1 MFSSVLIAN
10 RGEIAVRI
18 ARTAKRLGLRTVA
31 VYSEADR
38 HALHVRSCDEAVAIG
53 GAAPR
58 ESYLAIDRLI
68 EAARQ
73 SGAQCVHPGYGFLA
87 ENADFAEACEEAGIV
102 FVGPPAAAIRAMGLK
117 DRAKTLMEKAGVPV
131 VPGYH
136 GEQQGAAFLKRKA
149 YEIGYPVLIK
159 AVAGGGGRGLRRVD
173 KHAEFEA
180 ALAGAQREAETT
192 FGEGR
197 VLIEKYV
204 EAPRHV
210 EVQILADGKGHT
222 VHLGERDCSLQRR
235 HQKVIEEA
243 PAPGMT
249 ESLRAEIGRAA
260 VQAARSVG
268 YVGAGTVEF
277 IADGSAG
284 LRPGGFWFMEMNTR
298 LQVEHPVTELITG
311 LDLVEWQL
319 RIAAGEPLALAQ
331 EDVRLSGHAVEAR
344 LYAEDPDRGF
354 LPSSGRIAV
363 LELPGGE
370 GIRVDAGVAAGD
382 AVPPDYDA
390 MIAKIIAHGA
400 SRGEALARLAA
411 ALGET
416 VVVGPR
422 VNAAFLKA
430 LAEHAAFRAEK
441 FDTGFIEAHLG
452 ELLAEDPA
460 ARAEAIAHAVV
471 ILLERQRG
479 RIAGETATPAA
490 RGGAAGPAGPPA
502 RKAWR
507 DPWAANDGFSLGAP
521 RIMAIDIKVDG
532 VAARA
537 SVAWGAD
544 GPRVT
549 INGAT
554 AGNSLARPT
563 RRVIALDDG
572 VVVVTGGRQRHVA
585 LARHSTPDP
594 GPVGGDGAVAAP
606 MNGRIVAVLVE
617 PGRHVTRGTRVA
629 VMEAMK
635 MEHNLTAPI
644 DGTVAQVTA
653 PGAQVIAG
661 TIVVRIEADVEKP

>member
-18 ARTAKRLGLRTVA
+18 ARTAKRLGLRTIA
-31 VYSEADR
+31 VYSAADR
-38 HALHVRSCDEAVAIG
+38 GALHVRSCDEAVAIG
-53 GAAPR
+53 PSPPH

-68 EAARQ
+68 EAALR

-87 ENADFAEACEEAGIV
+87 ENADFAEACEKAGIA

-117 DRAKTLMEKAGVPV
+117 DRAKALMEKAGVPV

-180 ALAGAQREAETT
+180 ALASAQREAEAA

-210 EVQILADGKGHT
+210 EVQILADRDGYAI
-222 VHLGERDCSLQRR
+222 HLGERDCSLQRR

-249 ESLRAEIGRAA
+249 EALRAEVGGAA
-260 VQAARSVG
+260 VRAARSVG

-284 LRPGGFWFMEMNTR
+284 LRAGGFWFMEMNTR
-298 LQVEHPVTELITG
+298 LQVEHPVTEAITG
-311 LDLVEWQL
+311 HDLVEWQF
-319 RIAAGEPLALAQ
+319 RIAAGEQLALAQ
-331 EDVRLSGHAVEAR
+331 EDLRLSGHAVEAR

-363 LELPGGE
+363 LEWPAGE

-390 MIAKIIAHGA
+390 MIAKIIARGA
-400 SRGEALARLAA
+400 SRGEALDRLAA

-422 VNAAFLKA
+422 VNTPFLKA
-430 LAEHAAFRAEK
+430 LAKHVAFRAEN

-460 ARAEAIAHAVV
+460 ARAEAIAQAVV
-471 ILLERQRG
+471 VLLERQRS
-479 RIAGETATPAA
+479 RIAGESGARAA
-490 RGGAAGPAGPPA
+490 REGAAGTAPGRPA
-502 RKAWR
+502 RSWR

-521 RIMAIDIKVDG
+521 RIMVFDIVVDG
-532 VAARA
+532 IPARVN
-537 SVAWGAD
+537 VAWGPD

-549 INGAT
+549 MDGAT
-554 AGNSLARPT
+554 AGPSERTSGAD
-563 RRVIALDDG
+563 RVIALDDG
-572 VVVVTGGRQRHVA
+572 VVVVAGGRQHHVA
-585 LARHSTPDP
+585 LARYDTPDP
-594 GPVGGDGAVAAP
+594 GPIGNGMVAAP

-617 PGRHVTRGTRVA
+617 PGQRVAKGARLA

-644 DGTVAQVTA
+644 DGTVSQVA
-653 PGAQVIAG
+653 AAGAQVIAG
-661 TIVVRIEADVEKP
+661 ATVVRIEADAEKP